1 MGNPGATSTRSS
13 AQSVSPDRAALSQ
26 AICRRR
32 APQYRRFPARI
43 AEQFSTPAPKRE
55 QGGIDASGNLHDA
68 DAICGGPAAFSRG
81 LNCFQGGL

>member
-1 MGNPGATSTRSS
+1 MGNPGATSTHSS
-13 AQSVSPDRAALSQ
+13 AQSASPDRAALSQ
-26 AICRRR
+26 AASAGG
-32 APQYRRFPARI
+32 APQHRRFPARI